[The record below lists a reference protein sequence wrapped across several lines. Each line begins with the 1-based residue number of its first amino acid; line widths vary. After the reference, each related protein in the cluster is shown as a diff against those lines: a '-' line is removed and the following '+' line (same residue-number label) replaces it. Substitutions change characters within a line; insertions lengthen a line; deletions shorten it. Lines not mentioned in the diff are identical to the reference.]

1 MKQKLVNKHIIRA
14 ISLGLTAVMASTPV
28 TALAAELEQLPE
40 EEKKAEENTQNLSDF
55 AQKAE
60 EVQEQLA
67 EAENSAVGNEVNS
80 SVSIDDTVE
89 EEKVQLPSTGEAI
102 EGTVS
107 SAFVAANEESLKDV
121 TATLTDKDGN
131 SYEIEYRISMENPSV
146 QENVGTANTEINE
159 ANIALDNTVVLEE
172 AANTKTEILTKEVE
186 KAEEELKKVEDA
198 NEEVKQAEEN
208 LKTAVDTANSLV
220 NKEEVTK
227 EEADTAIENIQ
238 NAVDTVE
245 KAEET
250 AKTVVEEAQAQLDNA
265 QKQADAAKA
274 MYENAKKSLAF
285 SKEEVTKAYEEM
297 VKAEE
302 KAEALKAEVDE
313 KEKDYAKALELKR
326 LYEQMKEVAS
336 KENPNSDYI
345 TEESKEEFSSD
356 FGREKASPEY
366 WSASFEYFEAYLDY
380 VYGAEK
386 DYKASW
392 TSQGE
397 HFAKNNVYEVSFTD
411 ENGST
416 VTKYFNYHLNNK
428 EGDISIYEKKSE
440 IVYGD
445 EQYRPKESDVIV
457 NADNGSYVIKN
468 DDSKLLEET
477 DYLTGVKNSF
487 HNNEKL
493 TLDENNLYKEYTLK
507 DVWVPDVNGDKIR
520 EVRQEKGI
528 DSQQKLENII
538 NGLSDTQYV
547 QLTYSYLGSS
557 PVVIEVNAGVNI
569 DLLIKDI
576 FRLPIGDNAITAVV
590 KEKCTL
596 QKAVVETVR
605 GDYTLEYKKDD
616 FISVEEFQKPNNMIP
631 GVTARKNYIKEVIE
645 EGMAKINGKA
655 SNIEIK
661 EVYSN
666 GTLAGYS
673 FTYDVVAERVGI
685 NLEERV
691 YTATTYNDK
700 RDLLM
705 ERKDTSQDQTI
716 LDAMN
721 AAAAYREKQDAAA
734 IALAAVKE
742 AKADVIKAQKE
753 LKSLEINDEKYQKA
767 VQNLEAAKAELI
779 RQQKELDK
787 IEEEVKEIKEEYEKV
802 KKELEEKSYP
812 EEEGTESDPEDSP
825 GKVENQNPKNDS
837 AEGGE
842 NTLEG
847 NEEQTQDKPSEDELN
862 NQEDRK
868 EDLSKEENQPTE
880 ALDTD
885 ADKQLDG
892 TTEEGRGL
900 TDKAPARQPEVG
912 LQNTQNPV
920 PENTGNDTIEYGS
933 NINNLQPDTQ
943 EGTTVQQVGV
953 PASQQ
958 QNNDTL
964 EENADEMVLV
974 ADEEVPLGGDLSQ
987 MMGEDQQ
994 EKEDEQITLTQ
1005 LEEEAVPLANTV
1017 LPKESM
1023 SWWWLLIVAL
1033 LGATGYK
1040 MYEKYQE
1047 KKELKEEK

>member
-14 ISLGLTAVMASTPV
+14 ISLGLTAVMASSPV
-28 TALAAELEQLPE
+28 TVLAAELEQLPE
-40 EEKKAEENTQNLSDF
+40 EEKKEEESTQNQSEF
-55 AQKAE
+55 AQTAE
-60 EVQEQLA
+60 EVQEQLK
-67 EAENSAVGNEVNS
+67 EAENSLVGENAVI
-80 SVSIDDTVE
+80 IDDTAE
-89 EEKVQLPSTGEAI
+89 DEKVVLPSTEEAI
-102 EGTVS
+102 EDTVP
-107 SAFVAANEESLKDV
+107 SALTAAGEETLKEDS
-121 TATLTDKDGN
+121 ATLTDEEGN

-159 ANIALDNTVVLEE
+159 ANIALDNTVVFEK
-172 AANTKTEILTKEVE
+172 AANAKTEILTEEVE
-186 KAEEELKKVEDA
+186 KAEEKLKKVETA
-198 NEEVKQAEEN
+198 NKEVKQAEEE
-208 LKTAVDTANSLV
+208 LKAAVDTANSLV

-227 EEADTAIENIQ
+227 EEADTAIEKIQ
-238 NAVDTVE
+238 NAVDSVE

-250 AKTVVEEAQAQLDNA
+250 AKTEVEEAQAQLDNA
-265 QKQADAAKA
+265 QREADAAKA
-274 MYENAKKSLAF
+274 MYENAKNSLAS

-366 WSASFEYFEAYLDY
+366 WAASFEYFEAYLDY

-487 HNNEKL
+487 RNNEKL
-493 TLDENNLYKEYTLK
+493 TLDENSLYKDYTLK
-507 DVWVPDVNGDKIR
+507 DVLVPDVNGDQTRDVKEETVI
-520 EVRQEKGI
+520 ET
-528 DSQQKLENII
+528 QQNLENLVD
-538 NGLSDTQYV
+538 GLSEAQYI

-557 PVVIEVNAGVNI
+557 PMTVEINSGVNVST
-569 DLLIKDI
+569 LINEI
-576 FRLPIGDNAITAVV
+576 FRAPLGDGAIKAVV

-605 GDYTLEYKKDD
+605 GDYTLEYQNND
-616 FISVEEFQKPNNMIP
+616 FISVKEFRKPGNIIP
-631 GVTARKNYIKEVIE
+631 TETARKNYIYEIIE
-645 EGMAKINGKA
+645 ERMATINGEA

-666 GTLAGYS
+666 GRLAGYS

-721 AAAAYREKQDAAA
+721 AAAAYRKKQDAAA
-734 IALAAVKE
+734 VALAAVKE

-753 LKSLEINDEKYQKA
+753 LKSLEINDEEYQKA

-812 EEEGTESDPEDSP
+812 EEEGTEPDSEDSS
-825 GKVENQNPKNDS
+825 GKGENQNPKNDS
-837 AEGGE
+837 AEEGE
-842 NTLEG
+842 NTFEG
-847 NEEQTQDKPSEDELN
+847 NEEKTQDKPSEDELN

-900 TDKAPARQPEVG
+900 ADKAPARQPEVG
-912 LQNTQNPV
+912 LQNTQSPV

-933 NINNLQPDTQ
+933 NINNLQTDTQ

-953 PASQQ
+953 PANQQ

-964 EENADEMVLV
+964 EENVDEMVLV

>member
-40 EEKKAEENTQNLSDF
+40 EEKKEEESTQNQSEF
-55 AQKAE
+55 AQTAE
-60 EVQEQLA
+60 VVQEQLK
-67 EAENSAVGNEVNS
+67 EAENSLVGENAVI
-80 SVSIDDTVE
+80 IDDTAE
-89 EEKVQLPSTGEAI
+89 EEKVVLPSTEEAI
-102 EGTVS
+102 EDTVP
-107 SAFVAANEESLKDV
+107 SALTAAGEETLKEDS
-121 TATLTDKDGN
+121 ATLTDEEGN
-131 SYEIEYRISMENPSV
+131 SYEIDYRISMENPSV

-172 AANTKTEILTKEVE
+172 AANTKTEILTEEVK
-186 KAEEELKKVEDA
+186 KAEEELKNVEDA
-198 NEEVKQAEEN
+198 NKEVKQAEEN

-265 QKQADAAKA
+265 QREADAAKA
-274 MYENAKKSLAF
+274 MYENAKKSLAS

-313 KEKDYAKALELKR
+313 KEKDYALKDI
-326 LYEQMKEVAS
+326 LVAD
-336 KENPNSDYI
+336 PNGDQ
-345 TEESKEEFSSD
+345 TRDVKEE
-356 FGREKASPEY
+356 
-366 WSASFEYFEAYLDY
+366 
-380 VYGAEK
+380 
-386 DYKASW
+386 
-392 TSQGE
+392 
-397 HFAKNNVYEVSFTD
+397 
-411 ENGST
+411 T
-416 VTKYFNYHLNNK
+416 V
-428 EGDISIYEKKSE
+428 I
-440 IVYGD
+440 
-445 EQYRPKESDVIV
+445 
-457 NADNGSYVIKN
+457 
-468 DDSKLLEET
+468 ET
-477 DYLTGVKNSF
+477 
-487 HNNEKL
+487 
-493 TLDENNLYKEYTLK
+493 
-507 DVWVPDVNGDKIR
+507 
-520 EVRQEKGI
+520 
-528 DSQQKLENII
+528 QQNLENLVDS
-538 NGLSDTQYV
+538 LSEAQYI
-547 QLTYSYLGSS
+547 QLTYTYLGSS
-557 PVVIEVNAGVNI
+557 PMTVEVNSGVNVST
-569 DLLIKDI
+569 LINEI
-576 FRLPIGDNAITAVV
+576 FRAPLGDGAIKAVV

-605 GDYTLEYKKDD
+605 GNYTLEYQNND
-616 FISVEEFQKPNNMIP
+616 FISVSEFRKPGNTIP
-631 GVTARKNYIKEVIE
+631 SETARKNYIYEIIE
-645 EGMAKINGKA
+645 ERMATINGEA

-812 EEEGTESDPEDSP
+812 EEEGTEPDPEDSP
-825 GKVENQNPKNDS
+825 DKGENQNPKNDS
-837 AEGGE
+837 VEEGE

-900 TDKAPARQPEVG
+900 ADKAPARQPEVG
-912 LQNTQNPV
+912 LQNTQSPV

-933 NINNLQPDTQ
+933 NINNLQTDTQ

-953 PASQQ
+953 PANQQ

-964 EENADEMVLV
+964 EENVDEMVLV

>member
-14 ISLGLTAVMASTPV
+14 ISLGLTAVMASSPV

-40 EEKKAEENTQNLSDF
+40 EEKKEEESTQNQSEF
-55 AQKAE
+55 AQTAE
-60 EVQEQLA
+60 VVQEQLK
-67 EAENSAVGNEVNS
+67 EAENSLVGENAVI
-80 SVSIDDTVE
+80 IDDTAE
-89 EEKVQLPSTGEAI
+89 EEKVVLPSTEEAI
-102 EGTVS
+102 EDTVP
-107 SAFVAANEESLKDV
+107 SALTAAGEETLKEDS
-121 TATLTDKDGN
+121 ATLTDEDGN
-131 SYEIEYRISMENPSV
+131 SYEIDYRISMENPSV
-146 QENVGTANTEINE
+146 QENVGTANTGINE

-172 AANTKTEILTKEVE
+172 AANTKTEILTEEVK
-186 KAEEELKKVEDA
+186 KAEEELKNVEDA
-198 NEEVKQAEEN
+198 NEEVKQAEEE
-208 LKTAVDTANSLV
+208 LKAAVDTANSLV

-265 QKQADAAKA
+265 QREADAAKA
-274 MYENAKKSLAF
+274 MYENAKNSLAS

-326 LYEQMKEVAS
+326 LYEQMKEVAF

-411 ENGST
+411 DQGQT
-416 VTKYFNYHLNNK
+416 VTKLFNYHLNNE
-428 EGDISIYEKKSE
+428 EGDISIYEKKSQE
-440 IVYGD
+440 VYG
-445 EQYRPKESDVIV
+445 EKQYQTKESDVV
-457 NADNGSYVIKN
+457 VETGDGRYVIK
-468 DDSKLLEET
+468 DDASKIIEET
-477 DYLTGVKNSF
+477 DYLTGLKNSF
-487 HNNEKL
+487 NRNEKL
-493 TLDENNLYKEYTLK
+493 TLDESSLYKDYTLK
-507 DVWVPDVNGDKIR
+507 DILVADPNGDQTRDVKEETVI
-520 EVRQEKGI
+520 ETQQNLEKLV
-528 DSQQKLENII
+528 DS
-538 NGLSDTQYV
+538 LSEAQYI
-547 QLTYSYLGSS
+547 QLTYNYHGSS
-557 PVVIEVNAGVNI
+557 PMTVEVNSGVNVSTLI
-569 DLLIKDI
+569 DEI
-576 FRLPIGDNAITAVV
+576 FRAPLGDRAIKAVV

-605 GDYTLEYKKDD
+605 GNYTLEYQNND
-616 FISVEEFQKPNNMIP
+616 FIFVNEFPKTDNTISIE
-631 GVTARKNYIKEVIE
+631 TARNYINGIIE
-645 EGMAKINGKA
+645 ERMATINGEA

-661 EVYSN
+661 GVYSN
-666 GTLAGYS
+666 EKLAGYS
-673 FTYDVVAERVGI
+673 FTYDVVAERVGS

-812 EEEGTESDPEDSP
+812 EEEGTEPDPEDNP
-825 GKVENQNPKNDS
+825 GKVENQNPKIDS
-837 AEGGE
+837 AEEGE

-847 NEEQTQDKPSEDELN
+847 NEEKTQDKPSEDELN

-868 EDLSKEENQPTE
+868 DDLSKEENQPTE

-912 LQNTQNPV
+912 LQNTQSPV

-933 NINNLQPDTQ
+933 NINNLQTDTQ
-943 EGTTVQQVGV
+943 EGTTLQQAGV
-953 PASQQ
+953 PANQQ

-964 EENADEMVLV
+964 EENVDEMVLVAV
-974 ADEEVPLGGDLSQ
+974 ADEEVPLGADLSQ
-987 MMGEDQQ
+987 MMGEDEQ
-994 EKEDEQITLTQ
+994 EKKDEQITLTE

>member
-40 EEKKAEENTQNLSDF
+40 EEKKEEESTQNQSEF
-55 AQKAE
+55 AQAAE
-60 EVQEQLA
+60 VVQEQLK
-67 EAENSAVGNEVNS
+67 EAENSLVGENAVI
-80 SVSIDDTVE
+80 IDDT
-89 EEKVQLPSTGEAI
+89 EEKVVLPSTEEAI
-102 EGTVS
+102 EDTVP
-107 SAFVAANEESLKDV
+107 SALTAAGEEALKEDS
-121 TATLTDKDGN
+121 ATLTDEEGN
-131 SYEIEYRISMENPSV
+131 SYEVDYRISMENPSV
-146 QENVGTANTEINE
+146 QENVGTANTEINK

-198 NEEVKQAEEN
+198 NEEVKQAEEE
-208 LKTAVDTANSLV
+208 LKAAVDTANSLV

-227 EEADTAIENIQ
+227 EETDTAIENIQ

-250 AKTVVEEAQAQLDNA
+250 AKTEVEEAQAQLDNA
-265 QKQADAAKA
+265 QREADAAKA
-274 MYENAKKSLAF
+274 MYENAKKSLAS

-392 TSQGE
+392 TTQGE

-477 DYLTGVKNSF
+477 DYLTGLKNSF
-487 HNNEKL
+487 YHNEKL
-493 TLDENNLYKEYTLK
+493 TLDESSLYKEYTLK
-507 DVWVPDVNGDKIR
+507 DILVADPNGDQTRDVKEETVI
-520 EVRQEKGI
+520 ET
-528 DSQQKLENII
+528 QQNLENLVDS
-538 NGLSDTQYV
+538 LSESQYI
-547 QLTYSYLGSS
+547 QLTYTYLGSS
-557 PVVIEVNAGVNI
+557 PMTVEVNSGVNVST
-569 DLLIKDI
+569 LINEI
-576 FRLPIGDNAITAVV
+576 FRAPLGDRAIKAVV

-605 GDYTLEYKKDD
+605 GNYTLEYKKDD

-661 EVYSN
+661 EVYKDGS
-666 GTLAGYS
+666 LVGYS
-673 FTYDVVAERVGI
+673 YSYDVVAQKVGI

-691 YTATTYNDK
+691 YTAATYDSK
-700 RDLLM
+700 TDLLM
-705 ERKDTSQDQTI
+705 ERKDTSKDQTI
-716 LDAMN
+716 LDAIN
-721 AAAAYREKQDAAA
+721 AAAVYREKQDAAA
-734 IALAAVKE
+734 VALAAVKE

-812 EEEGTESDPEDSP
+812 EEEGTEHDPEDSP
-825 GKVENQNPKNDS
+825 DKVENQNPKNDS

-912 LQNTQNPV
+912 LQNTQSPV

-933 NINNLQPDTQ
+933 NINNLQTDTQ

-953 PASQQ
+953 PANQQ

-964 EENADEMVLV
+964 EENVDEMVAV

>member
-40 EEKKAEENTQNLSDF
+40 EEKKEEESTQNQSKF
-55 AQKAE
+55 AQTAE
-60 EVQEQLA
+60 VVQKQLE
-67 EAENSAVGNEVNS
+67 EAENSLVGENA
-80 SVSIDDTVE
+80 VSIDDTAE
-89 EEKVQLPSTGEAI
+89 EEKVVLPSTEEAI
-102 EGTVS
+102 EDPVP
-107 SAFVAANEESLKDV
+107 SAFTAADEETLKEDS
-121 TATLTDKDGN
+121 ATLTDEEGN
-131 SYEIEYRISMENPSV
+131 SYEIEYCISIENPSV
-146 QENVGTANTEINE
+146 QENVATANTKINE
-159 ANIALDNTVVLEE
+159 ANIALDNTVVFEE
-172 AANTKTEILTKEVE
+172 AANAKTEILTKDVE
-186 KAEEELKKVEDA
+186 KAEEELKNVEDA
-198 NEEVKQAEEN
+198 NEEVKQAEEE
-208 LKTAVDTANSLV
+208 LKAAVDTANSLV

-250 AKTVVEEAQAQLDNA
+250 AKTEVEEAQAQLDNA
-265 QKQADAAKA
+265 QREADAAKA
-274 MYENAKKSLAF
+274 MYENAKKSLAS

-411 ENGST
+411 DQGQT
-416 VTKYFNYHLNNK
+416 VTKFFNYHLNNE
-428 EGDISIYEKKSE
+428 EGDISIYEKKSQE
-440 IVYGD
+440 VYG
-445 EQYRPKESDVIV
+445 EKQYQTKESDVV
-457 NADNGSYVIKN
+457 VETGDGRYVIK
-468 DDSKLLEET
+468 DDASKIVEET
-477 DYLTGVKNSF
+477 DYLTGLKNSF
-487 HNNEKL
+487 YRNEKL
-493 TLDENNLYKEYTLK
+493 TLDESSLYKEYTLK
-507 DVWVPDVNGDKIR
+507 DILVSDPNGDQTRDVKEETVI
-520 EVRQEKGI
+520 ET
-528 DSQQKLENII
+528 QQNLENLVDS
-538 NGLSDTQYV
+538 LSEAQYI

-557 PVVIEVNAGVNI
+557 PMTVEVNSGVNVST
-569 DLLIKDI
+569 LINEI
-576 FRLPIGDNAITAVV
+576 FRAPLGDRAIKAVV

-605 GDYTLEYKKDD
+605 GDYTLEYQNND
-616 FISVEEFQKPNNMIP
+616 FISVKEFRKPGNIIP
-631 GVTARKNYIKEVIE
+631 TETARKNYIYEIIE
-645 EGMAKINGKA
+645 ERMATINGEA

-666 GTLAGYS
+666 GRLAGYS

-721 AAAAYREKQDAAA
+721 AAAAYRKKQDAAA
-734 IALAAVKE
+734 VALAAVKE

-753 LKSLEINDEKYQKA
+753 LKSLEINDEEYQKA

-812 EEEGTESDPEDSP
+812 EEEGTEPDSEDSS
-825 GKVENQNPKNDS
+825 GKGENQNPKNDS
-837 AEGGE
+837 AEEGE
-842 NTLEG
+842 NTFEG
-847 NEEQTQDKPSEDELN
+847 NEEKTQDKPSEDELN

-900 TDKAPARQPEVG
+900 ADKAPARQPEVG
-912 LQNTQNPV
+912 LQNTQSPV

-933 NINNLQPDTQ
+933 NINNLQTDTQ

-953 PASQQ
+953 PANQQ

-964 EENADEMVLV
+964 EENVDEMVLV